1 MNYQEIINQGS
12 KILKLNNINSFNL
25 DSEILLSSILRLDRS
40 KLILNLNKKIEEKDK
55 KNYFNFINRRKKM
68 SLLLI

>member
-1 MNYQEIINQGS
+1 MNYQEIINEGS

-40 KLILNLNKKIEEKDK
+40 KLILNLNKKIEDKDK
-55 KNYFNFINRRKKM
+55 KNYFNFIT
-68 SLLLI
+68 